1 MLVIWM
7 VPESHIYHARK
18 GNDEAAKRSMLRL
31 YGNAPDYDVV
41 REREPPVTGDA
52 DSRNT
57 STLLCSMVSRRSS
70 KPPRP
75 SAKAATSRSSEAP
88 TGAGPSPVAS
98 VSAASGV
105 PVLPSCSATPR

>member
-41 REREPPVTGDA
+41 RERGHPVRG
-52 DSRNT
+52 RH
-57 STLLCSMVSRRSS
+57 
-70 KPPRP
+70 
-75 SAKAATSRSSEAP
+75 
-88 TGAGPSPVAS
+88 
-98 VSAASGV
+98 
-105 PVLPSCSATPR
+105 